1 MPMPVKEVFMATNAA
16 TNAVSDAE
24 RRVEPRVAS
33 QGEVI
38 LALSGPVPRM
48 ISAVLLDTSRSGF
61 RASHSSPLLETGSRV
76 QFRHAGAEG
85 AARVCWNRSS
95 GGRWESGFLILSK

>member
-1 MPMPVKEVFMATNAA
+1 MPVRANEPMTESASAM
-16 TNAVSDAE
+16 E
-24 RRVEPRVAS
+24 RRVEPRLPA

-48 ISAVLLDTSRSGF
+48 VSGLLLDTSRSGF

-76 QFRHAGAEG
+76 QFRYENAAGV
-85 AARVCWNRSS
+85 ARVCWNRSS
-95 GGRWESGFLILSK
+95 GGRWETGFLILPK

>member
-1 MPMPVKEVFMATNAA
+1 MPVRANEPMTESASAM
-16 TNAVSDAE
+16 E
-24 RRVEPRVAS
+24 RRVEPRLPA

-48 ISAVLLDTSRSGF
+48 VSGQLLDTSRSGF

-76 QFRHAGAEG
+76 QFRYENSAGV
-85 AARVCWNRSS
+85 ARVCWNRSS
-95 GGRWESGFLILSK
+95 GGRWETGFLILPK

>member
-1 MPMPVKEVFMATNAA
+1 MPMPVKEVVVAK
-16 TNAVSDAE
+16 NAVSDAD
-24 RRVEPRVAS
+24 RRIEPRVPS

-38 LALSGPVPRM
+38 LALAGPVPRM
-48 ISAVLLDTSRSGF
+48 ISGLLLDTSRSGF
-61 RASHSSPLLETGSRV
+61 RASHSSPILETGSRV